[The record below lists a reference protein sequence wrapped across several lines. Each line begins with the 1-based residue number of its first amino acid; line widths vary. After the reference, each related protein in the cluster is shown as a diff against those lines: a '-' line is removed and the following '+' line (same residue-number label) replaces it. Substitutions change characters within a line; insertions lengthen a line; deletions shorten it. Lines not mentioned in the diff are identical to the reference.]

1 MYRFNAG
8 VTLRQDCCYGFVL
21 SLVHDGSQIST
32 QVLTELLSI
41 GPIQHARSVKSI
53 TMKSVDDSWDL
64 QSLLAERRDLEALG
78 GQSERGSE

>member
-1 MYRFNAG
+1 MVRINAG
-8 VTLRQDCCYGFVL
+8 VSLRQDCCYGFVL
-21 SLVHDGSQIST
+21 SLVIYGSQIAT

-41 GPIQHARSVKSI
+41 GLSQKARFVKSI

-64 QSLLAERRDLEALG
+64 QSLLTERRDLEALG